1 MKPNGT
7 SDARNSCYNRSL
19 VTGYWRSA
27 KQEEK
32 LEYYLIAVIFA
43 ATDLILLL
51 LFLAAASHVDKSK
64 VKGEQPRGT
73 QFGTSSDKF
82 RQEEK
87 SDLEKL
93 TEGIARLEQ
102 QLKPMLD
109 LTIKH
114 ERRLSG
120 IQSKGAL
127 GEQIVGEKLGDLP
140 HDWYDHNVPFPNGA
154 KADFAIRTPDKRW
167 IPIDSQWTATE
178 LLDRLEQAK
187 DQTDRNS
194 LRIQVHDAVR
204 NHATAAKKYLDPHTT
219 LGFGIVAVPNSVFEL
234 CIDMQ
239 AELVS
244 ENIVLI
250 SHSLLVPYILLLF
263 NLYLQDIPSTQRLEI
278 SHILNRSAAQIELI
292 KKYIN
297 SRVRPSIASAKLQ
310 QNQYGLHSLMLHDI
324 YSRLDQLQGDF
335 DGVRKM
341 VSPPLDKEI
350 GLIPN
355 MLQSSLTKVQAD
367 LLEGLERLN
376 GDKPDT
382 ASENK

>member
-1 MKPNGT
+1 MDHNMALST
-7 SDARNSCYNRSL
+7 VQL
-19 VTGYWRSA
+19 V
-27 KQEEK
+27 
-32 LEYYLIAVIFA
+32 V
-43 ATDLILLL
+43 ILLL
-51 LFLAAASHVDKSK
+51 LFLLLREASYVDKSK
-64 VKGEQPRGT
+64 TKDKESCGGT
-73 QFGTSSDKF
+73 ASEASGDKF
-82 RQEEK
+82 QQVEK
-87 SDLEKL
+87 SDIEKL
-93 TEGIARLEQ
+93 EAGIARLEQ

-109 LTIKH
+109 LIIKH

-140 HDWYDHNVPFPNGA
+140 PAWYDRKVPFPNGA
-154 KADFAIRTPDKRW
+154 KADFAIRTPGERW

-204 NHATAAKKYLDPHTT
+204 NHATVAKKYLDPHST
-219 LGFGIVAVPNSVFEL
+219 LGFCIVAVPNSVFEL

-244 ENIVLI
+244 DNIVLI

-297 SRVRPSIASAKLQ
+297 SSVRPSIVSAKLQ
-310 QNQYGLHSLMLHDI
+310 ENQYGLHSLMLHDI

-335 DGVRKM
+335 DRVRKM
-341 VSPPLDKEI
+341 VSPPLNKDI
-350 GLIPN
+350 GSIPN
-355 MLQSSLTKVQAD
+355 ILQSSLTKVQDD
-367 LLEGLERLN
+367 LLQGIERLN
-376 GDKPDT
+376 GHKPDRDG
-382 ASENK
+382 ENK